1 MLFTAFDETEVISG
15 RLILLILSLSGASAV
30 QLWCRCRTTPRVR
43 MLVIEFNK
51 SSDWESSLFPQSIV
65 LGLNR
70 SDYMLD
76 QRENGTFSLKQ
87 IEINTIA
94 ASFGGLSSRTPDV
107 HR

>member
-1 MLFTAFDETEVISG
+1 MKQCE
-15 RLILLILSLSGASAV
+15 
-30 QLWCRCRTTPRVR
+30 R
-43 MLVIEFNK
+43 MQE
-51 SSDWESSLFPQSIV
+51 SDCNPVSPPSQSTV

-76 QRENGTFSLKQ
+76 QQEGAATALRQ

-94 ASFGGLSSRTPDV
+94 ASFGGLASHTPDL

>member
-1 MLFTAFDETEVISG
+1 M
-15 RLILLILSLSGASAV
+15 
-30 QLWCRCRTTPRVR
+30 
-43 MLVIEFNK
+43 
-51 SSDWESSLFPQSIV
+51 

-76 QRENGTFSLKQ
+76 QKEDGTSSLKQ